1 MADRAYIRKVR
12 GVIREQGF
20 FIQGVF
26 PSHPTDPTYHYTV
39 GLQRLPAPRPEVIVF
54 GLDNHCASALLR
66 AVYDR
71 VRLRGALRA
80 GEVVRGLSAAEP
92 EWPIRADPVRP
103 EWVEAYA
110 RMVAPVLNRRAEDVP
125 MLQLVLCDEDGRW
138 PEDPAVDPTL
148 AHDQPLLAHDVPWR
162 APIVHTAEE
171 DLFFVE
177 QPEAVPVAVP
187 VHAPFRPE
195 GRFELLRAE
204 VSELTRRIEALES
217 ITISGG
223 RLNARLCLAFE
234 PEIGEKDRQSS
245 EDDCDA
251 DHGTYPPPHCK
262 TSCRITPTVPAKEA
276 RKRECAQ
283 ASERFLAKRVS
294 AWQTR
299 RGNSYAILKDRAGR
313 RSAPRAHRVRPYNRT
328 SCANCRSSSPCRL
341 RS

>member
-1 MADRAYIRKVR
+1 
-12 GVIREQGF
+12 
-20 FIQGVF
+20 
-26 PSHPTDPTYHYTV
+26 
-39 GLQRLPAPRPEVIVF
+39 VIVF
-54 GLDNHCASALLR
+54 GLDNHCASALLH

-204 VSELTRRIEALES
+204 PVTPG
-217 ITISGG
+217 TV
-223 RLNARLCLAFE
+223 RLLDVPRA
-234 PEIGEKDRQSS
+234 
-245 EDDCDA
+245 A
-251 DHGTYPPPHCK
+251 DH
-262 TSCRITPTVPAKEA
+262 V
-276 RKRECAQ
+276 
-283 ASERFLAKRVS
+283 ASGDIV
-294 AWQTR
+294 QT
-299 RGNSYAILKDRAGR
+299 
-313 RSAPRAHRVRPYNRT
+313 SAPDGIPGLPAGATVMKGLLLKGPWSTRSFRLPPADVLPRPGPTAR
-328 SCANCRSSSPCRL
+328 R
-341 RS
+341 